1 MTTIVANKQRM
12 LSDSRVSGNNNRIY
26 EAPKLYRK
34 GDAIIGCA
42 GDNDAIET
50 FVKWYGTKKK
60 KPLFKSDSFDALVL
74 TPQGL
79 YTYDETCSRDFILG
93 EFHAIGSGGDA
104 ALGALFMGADLET
117 AVKIA
122 CKVDKYSG
130 EPIQVM
136 ELEHA

>member
-1 MTTIVANKQRM
+1 MTTIVADKKRM
-12 LSDSRVSGNNNRIY
+12 LSDSRVSTNHNRIY
-26 EAPKLYRK
+26 EAPKLHRK

-50 FVKWYGTKKK
+50 FLKWFGSKKK
-60 KPLFKSDSFDALVL
+60 RPQFKPDSFDALVL
-74 TPQGL
+74 TPEGL
-79 YTYDETCSRDFILG
+79 YVYDETCSRDLVLG
-93 EFHAIGSGGDA
+93 GFHAIGSGGDA

-136 ELEHA
+136 EL